1 MQTGQSW
8 SDGGAYDEFIGRWSR
23 LVAPE
28 VVAWTRLPR
37 GAVWVDAGCGTG
49 MVTRALL
56 DAGAASVLAVDRSEG
71 YVQHARERL
80 TDSRVRFEVA
90 DVVRIP
96 ARDSAVDGLLCGLV
110 LNFLPDPHAAMA
122 EFLRVVRPGGV
133 VAAYVWDYADGMEL
147 LRGFWDAAMSVDPAA
162 SALNEGVRF
171 PLCALR
177 PLWSLFEDA
186 GLVDVEA
193 RTVEVDDTFP
203 DGEAVWR
210 PFLGGQG
217 PGPAYVATLD
227 APARERLRAAYLHR
241 IGADGAGP
249 VRLAARAIA
258 ARGRVPVDA

>member
-1 MQTGQSW
+1 MTDVQTGQSW

-37 GAVWVDAGCGTG
+37 GAAWVDAGCGTG

-71 YVQHARERL
+71 YVQHAREHL
-80 TDSRVRFEVA
+80 ADSRVRFEVA

-96 ARDSAVDGLLCGLV
+96 ARDSAADGLLCGLV

-133 VAAYVWDYADGMEL
+133 VAAYVWDYADGMQMI
-147 LRGFWDAAMSVDPAA
+147 RRFWDAAVDLDAGA
-162 SALNEGVRF
+162 VAVAEGPRF
-171 PLCALR
+171 PLCHPDPLR
-177 PLWSLFEDA
+177 ELFQGA
-186 GLVDVEA
+186 GLADVVVEPVDVPTRFA
-193 RTVEVDDTFP
+193 DFDDY
-203 DGEAVWR
+203 WN

-217 PGPAYVATLD
+217 PAPGYAMGLTDEGRD
-227 APARERLRAAYLHR
+227 ALREHLRAQLPYEP
-241 IGADGAGP
+241 DGSIAMT
-249 VRLAARAIA
+249 ARAWLVS
-258 ARGRVPVDA
+258 GRR